1 MVLQHQRG
9 DPKRVRH
16 WVNAN
21 SLPLETTR
29 YKYRVALYWAFTTMT
44 TVGYGDIVIVN
55 NTERL
60 VAMFAM
66 IVGGACFGYI
76 IGGVTSI
83 LENLDLS
90 SKIHNEKMD
99 AIKEYLYDRQ
109 YPPVLAAQI
118 KRHFKNIFM
127 TDGIFGV
134 QTILETLPAT
144 TANDLVYTCY
154 NQLVYNTSLF
164 QGAHC
169 EFIIAVAPNLL
180 PCNAND
186 GEFLFFEGS
195 VGTHLFVIGSGVVSV
210 LLTALNVNS
219 VSNHNRVVKL
229 SGDASDNIS
238 IPSPAG
244 FCCGTFSAGQV
255 LGDVAILLTLI
266 NPFSA
271 YVQQKAILHSIKKEL
286 LLEALAGHDP
296 LRTDLMQVASEAHK
310 QLSDRRSRLNGSPC
324 TMMSEANVKETKESP
339 SFSVAT
345 SGYVNAH
352 RGFSQNSC
360 NVAVL
365 EISSLKLWHQH
376 WIIHPELPAKVT
388 WDAMICFFIIY
399 SIVAI
404 TYTICFEIIERPC
417 SLPTNI
423 WMGHCCVLK

>member
-1 MVLQHQRG
+1 
-9 DPKRVRH
+9 VRH

-21 SLPLETTR
+21 SLPLKTTR

-44 TVGYGDIVIVN
+44 TVGYGDIAIVN

-90 SKIHNEKMD
+90 SKTHNEKMD
-99 AIKEYLYDRQ
+99 AVKEYLYDRQ
-109 YPPVLAAQI
+109 YPPVLTAQI
-118 KRHFKNIFM
+118 KRHFNNIFT
-127 TDGIFGV
+127 TDGIFDM
-134 QTILETLPAT
+134 QDILEVLPAT

-154 NQLVYNTSLF
+154 NQLVYNTSFF

-169 EFIIAVAPNLL
+169 EFIVAVAPNLL

-195 VGTHLFVIGSGVVSV
+195 VGTHLFVIGSGVVSI
-210 LLTALNVNS
+210 LLTALDVNS
-219 VSNHNRVVKL
+219 VGNYDLTRLTTLSGEL
-229 SGDASDNIS
+229 SGDASDNIR
-238 IPSPAG
+238 IPSPVG
-244 FCCGTFSAGQV
+244 FCCGTFSAGQI

-271 YVQQKAILHSIKKEL
+271 YVQHKAILYSIKKEVL
-286 LLEALAGHDP
+286 LGALTGHDP
-296 LRTDLMQVASEAHK
+296 FRTDLMQVASEARK
-310 QLSDRRSRLNGSPC
+310 QICNRRSRLNGSPC
-324 TMMSEANVKETKESP
+324 TMMGGANIEKNEESP
-339 SFSVAT
+339 FVAT

-352 RGFSQNSC
+352 RGFGSNS
-360 NVAVL
+360 NNAAVL
-365 EISSLKLWHQH
+365 EISSLDFCCQH

-388 WDAMICFFIIY
+388 WDALICFFIIY

-417 SLPTNI
+417 SPPTNI
-423 WMGHCCVLK
+423 WMGHCCVLKNSDL